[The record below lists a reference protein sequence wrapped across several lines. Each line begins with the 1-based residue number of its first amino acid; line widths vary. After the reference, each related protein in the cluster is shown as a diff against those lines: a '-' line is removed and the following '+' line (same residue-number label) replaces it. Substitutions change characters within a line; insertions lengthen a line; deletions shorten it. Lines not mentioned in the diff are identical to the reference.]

1 MKFKKPIQSASSTLR
16 SELRYGRRTTMALS
30 GLVLLIPALLVAP
43 ASGPEAE
50 LKDLSINGGIQDGK
64 ARLVIE
70 TQLHGLTEDKSK
82 SLFATELQH
91 TIRIT
96 RERQAH
102 TMVATFDIL
111 QGEPK
116 ELSLTITGEGEIK
129 KATGDNLQDWSVREE
144 TNGTRSLVLRPRK
157 GDKPLT
163 RFTVNILAEH
173 ELKAA
178 FNPVRTLSLSPPQPA
193 LFHGYVKVESA
204 SELDTQPANLTGL
217 VPIEPK
223 FLPESLRANLKPDE
237 PEPLA
242 YRFHGSPYH
251 LTLNILVSAP
261 AARRVPAGAFQ
272 LNVAPSDQPAAVTL
286 NSPARVQQPLA
297 PSIVVLA

>member
-1 MKFKKPIQSASSTLR
+1 
-16 SELRYGRRTTMALS
+16 MALS

-43 ASGPEAE
+43 ASGAEAE

-96 RERQAH
+96 REKQAH

-129 KATGDNLQDWSVREE
+129 KVTGDNLQDWSVREE

-223 FLPESLRANLKPDE
+223 
-237 PEPLA
+237 
-242 YRFHGSPYH
+242 
-251 LTLNILVSAP
+251 
-261 AARRVPAGAFQ
+261 
-272 LNVAPSDQPAAVTL
+272 
-286 NSPARVQQPLA
+286 
-297 PSIVVLA
+297 